1 MSREHDLARVL
12 DHRIVAVIRAQRE
25 EPLIDLAEALLA
37 GGIDLLEV
45 TFTVPRALRAIES
58 LADRLGDRVL
68 LGAGTVLDAETARSA
83 LLAGASFI
91 VTPVVKPAVAEMC
104 RRYGKLVMLG
114 AFTPTEVLTAWEAGA
129 DIVKIFPSEVVG
141 SEYLR
146 ALRGPLPQMRL
157 MPTGGVTL
165 ENAVALLQAGA
176 SALGVGSS
184 LVSGKLVAERN
195 WSELARRAA
204 DFTRVVREARNSIST

>member
-129 DIVKIFPSEVVG
+129 DIVKIFPSEIVG

-146 ALRGPLPQMRL
+146 ALRGPLPQVRL